1 MEISNLKWTPSWK
14 DETTEKSQTDETS
27 VMIDKWNQDVDKYK
41 DKNFMSNSNEMYNY
55 GNTTLISDRTR
66 VYKGGS
72 WKDRA
77 LLVKSRNKKIFR
89 SITIIRLYRI

>member
-1 MEISNLKWTPSWK
+1 
-14 DETTEKSQTDETS
+14 
-27 VMIDKWNQDVDKYK
+27 
-41 DKNFMSNSNEMYNY
+41 MSNSNEMYDY

-77 LLVKSRNKKIFR
+77 
-89 SITIIRLYRI
+89 TG

>member
-1 MEISNLKWTPSWK
+1 
-14 DETTEKSQTDETS
+14 
-27 VMIDKWNQDVDKYK
+27 
-41 DKNFMSNSNEMYNY
+41 MSNSNEMYDY

-77 LLVKSRNKKIFR
+77 IG
-89 SITIIRLYRI
+89 